1 MANGV
6 VYGNK
11 ENHSLVVKDT
21 STVEEDDETF
31 EEDAFVKEAKTYTSL
46 KMRLNFASSTF
57 ISPSAFL
64 GLPCVSGGSVG
75 STFSILEVRTEDCL
89 LGVMLLQHSDKILPD

>member
-31 EEDAFVKEAKTYTSL
+31 EEDAFVKEAKNLS
-46 KMRLNFASSTF
+46 KA
-57 ISPSAFL
+57 
-64 GLPCVSGGSVG
+64 
-75 STFSILEVRTEDCL
+75 
-89 LGVMLLQHSDKILPD
+89 